1 MIQMILVT
9 KSILNYDIDCLKM
22 CGAVQHELL
31 HVLGL
36 LHEQCRPDRDEY
48 IEILWDNIDTRM

>member
-1 MIQMILVT
+1 MR
-9 KSILNYDIDCLKM
+9 
-22 CGAVQHELL
+22 GAVQHELL